1 MKKSHV
7 TIHDIARELSISAS
21 TVSRA
26 LHNNPRIS
34 PATRT
39 AVREMALK
47 FNYQPNVLASSLR
60 KGQGNTVGVIIP
72 RINRNFFA
80 NVIGGME
87 DVLSD
92 AGYNLMICQTQEK
105 MEKEA
110 AAIQTMINARVN
122 AVIMS
127 VSMET
132 ISAAHILQLKERGI
146 RLLFFDR
153 KSEFID
159 SGSVIVDDELGG
171 YMAVRHL
178 IEMGYRKII
187 HIAGADHINIYRNR
201 KSGYLRAMKEAGLSV
216 KDEWIMHLP
225 LIIEGGKT
233 AFSQFNAWTEKPD
246 AVFSSGDYAA
256 LGIMIAAKE
265 HGLKIPQDLGIV
277 GFANEPF
284 TAFVEPGLSSI
295 DQKGEVMGRMVAD
308 MFLED
313 SSENQGKVPEQKV
326 ILPELVVRGSSN
338 LKI

>member
-1 MKKSHV
+1 MKKSNV
-7 TIHDIARELSISAS
+7 TIHDIARELNISAS

-26 LHNNPRIS
+26 LQNNPRIS

-39 AVREMALK
+39 AVRDLAMK

-72 RINRNFFA
+72 RINRNFFS

-87 DVLSD
+87 DVLSA

-105 MEKEA
+105 LEKEV

-122 AVIMS
+122 AVLMS

-132 ISAAHILQLKERGI
+132 TRAEHILQLKERGI

-153 KSEFID
+153 KSEFIE
-159 SGSVIVDDELGG
+159 SGSVVVNDELGA
-171 YMAVRHL
+171 YLAVRHL
-178 IEMGYRKII
+178 IQMGYKKII
-187 HIAGADHINIYRNR
+187 HIAGAEHINIYRNR
-201 KSGYLRAMKEAGLSV
+201 KAGYLRAMKEAGLQV
-216 KDEWIMHLP
+216 KNPWIMHLP
-225 LIIEGGKT
+225 LVIDGGRK
-233 AFSQFNAWTEKPD
+233 AFSQFNSWTEKPD

-265 HGLKIPQDLGIV
+265 NGLKIPDDLGIV

-284 TAFVEPGLSSI
+284 TAFVEPGLSSV
-295 DQKGEVMGRMVAD
+295 DQNGEAMGRMVAQ
-308 MFLED
+308 MFLD
-313 SSENQGKVPEQKV
+313 DISESQIRKPVQKV
-326 ILPELVVRGSSN
+326 ILPELVVRGSSE
-338 LKI
+338 LKN